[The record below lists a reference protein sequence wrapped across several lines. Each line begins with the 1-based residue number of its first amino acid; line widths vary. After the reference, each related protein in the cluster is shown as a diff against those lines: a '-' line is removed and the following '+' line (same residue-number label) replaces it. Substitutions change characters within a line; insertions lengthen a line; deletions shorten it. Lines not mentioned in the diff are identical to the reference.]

1 MGFLAGFFGGFAL
14 TTSVLYLSVQVHR
27 SNRLE
32 QQRAIREQTE
42 VLNTLASPAGAYYR
56 RFAPEV
62 PERKPRDFETER
74 AGTKALLKEKWNR
87 EVEALARKAYEVRW
101 EDMRETAVEG
111 FKAVS
116 RLVKRE

>member
-42 VLNTLASPAGAYYR
+42 ILNTLASPAGAYYR

-62 PERKPRDFETER
+62 PEQKPRDFETER